1 MENSKIDFGKVIV
14 KVLEVLIAKV
24 FVLPF
29 KIYKNTLINL
39 SDNKKTGGD
48 HSLSDDFPV
57 YLWSINIFEAIIAL
71 IYPLGA
77 LAALG
82 IIIVG
87 ESYDPTAEAASVL
100 IGAYFAPLYLQL
112 IKELFS
118 LTLKMLQYLKDIS
131 KN

>member
-1 MENSKIDFGKVIV
+1 MENSKINFGKVVI
-14 KVLEVLIAKV
+14 KVLEVLVAKV

-48 HSLSDDFPV
+48 NSLSDDFPV
-57 YLWSINIFEAIIAL
+57 YLWFINIFEASIAL

-82 IIIVG
+82 ILIVG
-87 ESYDPTAEAASVL
+87 ESYNPAGEAVGVL
-100 IGAYFAPLYLQL
+100 VAAYFAPLYFQL

>member
-1 MENSKIDFGKVIV
+1 MENSKIDFGKVVV

-29 KIYKNTLINL
+29 KIFKNTLINL
-39 SDNKKTGGD
+39 SDSKKTGGD
-48 HSLSDDFPV
+48 HSLSNDFPV

-87 ESYDPTAEAASVL
+87 DSYDPVAEAASVL
-100 IGAYFAPLYLQL
+100 IGAYFAPLYFQL